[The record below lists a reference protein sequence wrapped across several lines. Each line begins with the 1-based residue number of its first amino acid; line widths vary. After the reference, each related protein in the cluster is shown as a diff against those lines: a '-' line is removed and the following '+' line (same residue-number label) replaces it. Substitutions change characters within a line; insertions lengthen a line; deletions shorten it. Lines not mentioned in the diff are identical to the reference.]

1 MQLWDCTSL
10 FMLTVRHIMTSRS
23 NRIYLAESQCLWS
36 QSGSNNDVQNL
47 IQVEYA
53 FLTSVYMYVYV
64 YVCDL
69 CLRTYLVL
77 ESCGIVVVP
86 LQTF

>member
-1 MQLWDCTSL
+1 M
-10 FMLTVRHIMTSRS
+10 
-23 NRIYLAESQCLWS
+23 
-36 QSGSNNDVQNL
+36 QNL